1 MNEKNEQNIIE
12 EQNNINNIINN
23 SEEKKETNIEI
34 DKSSNLMEF
43 QIPQNDLKIPDV
55 YKLKIK
61 TKQANETIILIQIEK
76 SELSIIC
83 YYYKDYFK
91 ITFKNSFSFD
101 KLKEQSNYYNQF
113 SDIKEILNEIYFN
126 PKKGQEYLDGNENLE
141 DKIKFIIPLS
151 SNKYPFLEFQ
161 LNKEK
166 KEKDEIFEEYKKVV
180 AFYKNQIKIKNFNS
194 KILELREKDKEI
206 IKSWIS
212 PTKSLTATLLYSF
225 YVSYKKKFY
234 SYEIDKED
242 INKVG
247 TIQLFHEKCDK
258 KKRILVICKS
268 KDNIFGG
275 YTPLCF
281 KSDDSYGND
290 NKSFLFSLNK
300 KEKYPK
306 NNFEKNE
313 SIWCYEKYG
322 PSFHWDLY
330 FRKNKMNT
338 VKFEKKN
345 YLTPNNWV
353 DERNCYYDDYGV
365 LLDSLEIFQITKD
378 NKPEEEGNDNI
389 NDIITHSSKNEEN

>member
-1 MNEKNEQNIIE
+1 MNENNKQNIID
-12 EQNNINNIINN
+12 EQNNINNIIKN

-34 DKSSNLMEF
+34 DKSSNLIEF

-55 YKLKIK
+55 YKLTKK

-113 SDIKEILNEIYFN
+113 SDIKEIFSEIYFN

-141 DKIKFIIPLS
+141 DKIKFIIPLT
-151 SNKYPFLEFQ
+151 SNKYPFLKFQ

-180 AFYKNQIKIKNFNS
+180 ILYKNQIKIKNFNS

-212 PTKSLTATLLYSF
+212 PTENLTAILLYSF
-225 YVSYKKKFY
+225 YVSYKKNYF
-234 SYEIDKED
+234 YEINKED

-247 TIQLFHEKCDK
+247 TVQLFHEKCDMK
-258 KKRILVICKS
+258 NKILVICKS

-275 YTPLCF
+275 YTPLRF

-290 NKSFLFSLNK
+290 NYSFLFSLNK

-306 NNFEKNE
+306 NNFEKNA
-313 SIWCYEKYG
+313 SIWRYEKYG

-330 FRKNKMNT
+330 FRKYKMNT

-353 DERNCYYDDYGV
+353 DEGNCYYDDSGI
-365 LLDSLEIFQITKD
+365 LLDSLEIFQIIKD
-378 NKPEEEGNDNI
+378 NKPEEEENGSN
-389 NDIITHSSKNEEN
+389 NDIITYNSKNQEN